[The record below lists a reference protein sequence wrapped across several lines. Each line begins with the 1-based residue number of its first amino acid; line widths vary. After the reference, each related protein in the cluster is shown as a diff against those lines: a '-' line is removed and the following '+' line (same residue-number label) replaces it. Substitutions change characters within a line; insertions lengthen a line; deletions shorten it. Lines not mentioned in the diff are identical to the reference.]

1 MGHPVFV
8 FFKKREDKKRK
19 EKIHYND
26 PNIYKSLA
34 AEQSKCGEIRR
45 NCNMCYV
52 LWLPTFQA
60 LLIDKNGFALKFVSH
75 YMLYLNT
82 FQRIRTPSSSSSSFL
97 TETCIMSINAEYC
110 SQ

>member
-1 MGHPVFV
+1 MCSRTRENNENKVGSDIVGHPVFV

-34 AEQSKCGEIRR
+34 EQSKYGEIRR

-52 LWLPTFQA
+52 LCVMVANFPGTS
-60 LLIDKNGFALKFVSH
+60 N
-75 YMLYLNT
+75 
-82 FQRIRTPSSSSSSFL
+82 
-97 TETCIMSINAEYC
+97 
-110 SQ
+110 